1 MKSLAQLIIK
11 LPTEGQNLILDQLY
25 SLVSEADDVT
35 RKPMLVSWLQSL
47 SYLCSLSKSA
57 EAHSNEKQSLKQST
71 RLANFAW
78 LIDPLNRIRSYARL

>member
-11 LPTEGQNLILDQLY
+11 LPTEGQNLVLDQLY

-57 EAHSNEKQSLKQST
+57 EARSDEKQST

-78 LIDPLNRIRSYARL
+78 LVDPLNRIRSYARL